1 MAGYA
6 QSIKNNLTTIYIFYK
21 NDEIQFATEVCENTL
36 IQTSTKYNGLLD
48 IEDQSALI
56 TWMKKFN
63 IKNENQDMCE
73 YNQY

>member
-36 IQTSTKYNGLLD
+36 IQASTKYNGLLD
-48 IEDQSALI
+48 IEDQSSLNNLDEKI
-56 TWMKKFN
+56 QYKK
-63 IKNENQDMCE
+63 
-73 YNQY
+73 